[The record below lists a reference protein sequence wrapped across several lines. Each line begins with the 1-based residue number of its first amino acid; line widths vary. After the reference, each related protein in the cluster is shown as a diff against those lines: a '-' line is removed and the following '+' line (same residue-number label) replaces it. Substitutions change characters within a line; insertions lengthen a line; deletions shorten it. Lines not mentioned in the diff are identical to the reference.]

1 MQRTLML
8 GLATAAAT
16 VVAASP
22 ADAQRWRGGDWR
34 TVGFTTVQG
43 RGDSDTIRVRGA
55 ERFRQLRVCVF
66 NGPIQMRDV
75 DVRFR
80 NGGHQDIG
88 TRQLMRAGTCTRSI
102 DLAGH
107 RRDVTAVRL
116 QYAPLQRGWTRPV
129 VRVQAR

>member
-1 MQRTLML
+1 MTRTLML
-8 GLATAAAT
+8 GLATAAAAI
-16 VVAASP
+16 VVASP
-22 ADAQRWRGGDWR
+22 AHAERWRGGDWR

-43 RGDSDTIRVRGA
+43 RDNDTIRVRGT
-55 ERFRQLRVCVF
+55 ERYRQLRVCVF

-80 NGGHQDIG
+80 NGGHQDIA
-88 TRQLMRAGTCTRSI
+88 TRDLMRAGTCTRNI
-102 DLAGH
+102 DLSGN